1 MKDNIPTSKDIMEA
15 CATTNP
21 TLWRLFCAVC
31 QRPVD
36 SISPHW
42 TEQDVCTLLYSYAKE
57 GRVIHLKQM
66 REITTNDAGRTAER
80 SDKDTVVKFGHR
92 NNNWSDPASSD
103 VLAVWTP
110 SDSKVGGNSSSS
122 S

>member
-1 MKDNIPTSKDIMEA
+1 MENNIPTSKDIMEA
-15 CATTNP
+15 CATANP
-21 TLWRLFCAVC
+21 TLWRLFCAIC

-36 SISPHW
+36 SVSPHW

-57 GRVIHLKQM
+57 GRAIHLKQM
-66 REITTNDAGRTAER
+66 REMTTNDAGRTAER
-80 SDKDTVVKFGHR
+80 ADQNKIIKFGSS

-110 SDSKVGGNSSSS
+110 SHSKVGGDNTSGS
-122 S
+122 